1 VGIDNRDGYDYMD
14 YVYGADAPAAGSV
27 KGTFL
32 SSHKSAFSP
41 TPNTESG
48 PLANLKVTRG
58 NQTVFTG
65 PDGSYQFAGTGAGT
79 IAVSL
84 DGPFCHIVNQAG
96 ASIPAV
102 RTGAD
107 FSFNASG
114 DEQLAQVTSF
124 KYVNEVGEF
133 TKSLFAS
140 PSLPVNSRPHLLDN
154 LDVFVNLD
162 ETCNAFWDGESLNF
176 FISGPCLDQGGNPTG
191 EVGVNSAFSDVVF
204 HEYGHGIDDALG
216 RILDGGYSEGFGDAV
231 AVLITRDH
239 LIAPGW
245 KKRSNGNVVHLR
257 DAKNNVQ
264 WPDVQFSEVH
274 RKGTAYGGFAWSL
287 IENLGA
293 ANSSGDQ
300 FEVAKSLIM
309 GAALRNP
316 TSIPDAVLKS
326 FLFDFESG
334 GDHYE
339 VLKAAAK
346 AHGLPFP
353 ANRNALA
360 SPSKLSENLLS
371 KGDPE
376 Y

>member
-1 VGIDNRDGYDYMD
+1 MSVDNRDDYDYKD

-27 KGTFL
+27 KGTYL
-32 SSHKSAFSP
+32 TSHKSAFSP
-41 TPNTESG
+41 TPNTETG

-65 PDGSYQFAGTGAGT
+65 PDGSYHFAGTGDGT
-79 IAVSL
+79 IAVTL

-124 KYVNEVGEF
+124 RYVNEVGEF
-133 TKSLFAS
+133 TKHLFAS

-176 FISGPCLDQGGNPTG
+176 FISGPCLNSAGNPTG
-191 EVGVNSAFSDVVF
+191 EVGVNSAYSDVVF

-231 AVLITRDH
+231 AILITHDH

-245 KKRSNGNVVHLR
+245 KKRANGSVVNLR
-257 DAKNNVQ
+257 DAKNTVQ
-264 WPDVQFSEVH
+264 WADVQSSEVH
-274 RKGTAYGGFAWSL
+274 RKGTAYAGFVWSL
-287 IENLGA
+287 IENLDA
-293 ANSSGDQ
+293 ASSSEGTFD
-300 FEVAKSLIM
+300 VAKGLIL
-309 GAALRNP
+309 ARP
-316 TSIPDAVLKS
+316 
-326 FLFDFESG
+326 SG
-334 GDHYE
+334 TR
-339 VLKAAAK
+339 
-346 AHGLPFP
+346 P
-353 ANRNALA
+353 A
-360 SPSKLSENLLS
+360 SPTPCSRASSSTSKAEATTMRS
-371 KGDPE
+371 
-376 Y
+376 